1 MVDAPHARTAPL
13 DVLLRPLKLIHDVPS
28 AHKDGSRVKT
38 VKENA
43 IGAKSGDSRF
53 VHPILRILGR
63 TVAVSSARTAPR
75 VAMHLQ
81 KLCSTNARSAPKVG
95 LKIKPCREP
104 ARSVRLRNSKTKK
117 ANLSAKPARLDLLW
131 PAKPPYIVKTVLQ
144 ANLKL
149 G

>member
-75 VAMHLQ
+75 VAMHLC
-81 KLCSTNARSAPKVG
+81 KLCLMNASSAPKAG
-95 LKIKPCREP
+95 LKMRLSRGH
-104 ARSVRLRNSKTKK
+104 ALSVR
-117 ANLSAKPARLDLLW
+117 
-131 PAKPPYIVKTVLQ
+131 
-144 ANLKL
+144 
-149 G
+149 